1 VPLNSSTMR
10 RMRYAWIV
18 ASLGVWLVAMA
29 TPSDAKVHVVAT
41 IFPLSDMVRQIGLEH
56 VEVTTLLPPGANPH
70 TFEPTPAQIREVA
83 AARVIVCI
91 GAGLDTWA
99 TKLLAARNG
108 SATVVTITD
117 GLRLLGAQPEHD
129 AHGGDP
135 HVWVD
140 PVLMRDH
147 AVPAIA
153 AALGQVAPENLAEF
167 GSAAATF
174 QSALTQLDIDT
185 RAALAPLANRNYI
198 AFHSAWRYFG
208 ERYDLHEVA
217 AVEAFP
223 GKEPSAREIVA
234 LVDRARGAHVQ
245 ALLIEPQVNPRM
257 AQQIAGEFGGR
268 TVLVDA
274 IGGPDVAGRNHYIEL
289 MRYNTRA
296 FVEALS

>member
-10 RMRYAWIV
+10 RMRRAWII
-18 ASLGVWLVAMA
+18 ASLGLWALA
-29 TPSDAKVHVVAT
+29 TPAPSDAKVHVVAT
-41 IFPLSDMVRQIGLEH
+41 IFPLTDMVRQIGLEH
-56 VEVTTLLPPGANPH
+56 VEVATLLPAGANPH

-83 AARVIVCI
+83 AARIIVCI
-91 GAGLDTWA
+91 GAGLDAWA
-99 TKLLAARNG
+99 TKLLAAR
-108 SATVVTITD
+108 SEPVTVVTVTD
-117 GLRLLGAQPEHD
+117 GLQLLGVEQGHD

-153 AALGQVAPENLAEF
+153 AALSQVDPEHRAAF
-167 GSAAATF
+167 ASAAATF
-174 QSALTQLDIDT
+174 QSALTQLDTDIRT
-185 RAALAPLANRNYI
+185 ALAPLQNRDYV

-208 ERYDLHEVA
+208 ERYALHEVA
-217 AVEAFP
+217 VVEAFP

-234 LVDRARGAHVQ
+234 IVDSARAAHVR
-245 ALLIEPQVNPRM
+245 ALVIEPQVNPRI

-268 TVLVDA
+268 TILVDA

-289 MRYNTRA
+289 MRYNARA

>member
-1 VPLNSSTMR
+1 MQC
-10 RMRYAWIV
+10 AWII
-18 ASLGVWLVAMA
+18 ASLCLWLAASVAPASA
-29 TPSDAKVHVVAT
+29 TVKVVAT
-41 IFPLSDMVRQIGLEH
+41 IFPLTDMVRQVGKEH

-83 AARVIVCI
+83 GANIFVCI

-99 TKLLAARNG
+99 TKLLAARSG
-108 SATVVTITD
+108 SSTVVTITD
-117 GLRLLGAQPEHD
+117 GLHLLGAQDAHD

-153 AALGQVAPENLAEF
+153 AALSQHDPEHRSAFN
-167 GSAAATF
+167 SAAGEF
-174 QSALTQLDIDT
+174 QAALTQLDVDI
-185 RAALAPLANRNYI
+185 RAALTPMATRNYI

-208 ERYDLHEVA
+208 ARYDLDEVGV
-217 AVEAFP
+217 VEAFP
-223 GKEPSAREIVA
+223 GKEPSAREIAAV
-234 LVDRARGAHVQ
+234 VERARATHVR
-245 ALLIEPQVNPRM
+245 ALLIEPQFNARI
-257 AQQIAGEFGGR
+257 AQQIASEFGGH

-274 IGGPDVAGRNHYIEL
+274 IGGHDVAGRNHYIDL
-289 MRYNTRA
+289 MHYNLRA